1 MIQEIRV
8 KNFLSFRDETVLSF
22 EATKDT
28 TFEDYQVVEVAPKVR
43 LLRFALI
50 YGANASGKTNVIKSI
65 DFLRNFWFKKSWEI
79 DLGTGVTPFL
89 LDRNTPNEPS
99 RFELRFYV
107 KGMAY
112 RYILVLNESYV
123 LNEELY
129 CYRSAQ
135 PTMLFK
141 RSHTDGQSFIE
152 FNTNI
157 IKISPAAKEELTLK
171 CLPDLS
177 FFTARNQVNL
187 SLDLIDDARNY
198 MRDNI
203 LPVITPRTRMHNY
216 ANKCIMEND
225 ELKKYLLHFIHRAD
239 FNVTNI
245 YTDKINKKIPE
256 ETVRKLLKLEPML
269 SKDIMENLKNTNAL
283 PVLDTQFEHTV
294 KNDRGVETYV
304 LPDFLQSEG
313 TQRTFGIE
321 AAFFRTLR
329 DNALLAVDEIESSLH
344 PDLIEFILEM
354 FLKEKSR
361 SQLLITSHYD
371 PLLNTVGDLIR
382 KDGVWFTEKGEAG
395 DTKLYSLTD
404 FKGLNK
410 IRSFQRAYRNGV
422 FGGLPNI
429 KG

>member
-50 YGANASGKTNVIKSI
+50 YGANASGKTNIIRIIEFLQGFWFTSQGSI
-65 DFLRNFWFKKSWEI
+65 DSK
-79 DLGTGVTPFL
+79 TGVIPFL

-99 RFELRFYV
+99 RFELRFYI
-107 KGMAY
+107 KDIAY

-123 LNEELY
+123 INEELY
-129 CYRSAQ
+129 CYRSIR

-141 RSHTDGQSFIE
+141 RSYSNGQSVVE

-157 IKISPAAKEELTLK
+157 VKISPAAQEELTLK
-171 CLPDLS
+171 CLPNTS
-177 FFTARNQVNL
+177 FFMARNQVNIA
-187 SLDLIDDARNY
+187 LDLIDDARNW
-198 MRDNI
+198 MREQI
-203 LPVITPRTRMHNY
+203 PQVITPRTYMYDY
-216 ANKCIMEND
+216 AKECMAENKD
-225 ELKKYLLHFIHRAD
+225 LKKYLLQFVHRAD
-239 FNVTNI
+239 FNI
-245 YTDKINKKIPE
+245 TDIHSNKVHKKVPE
-256 ETVRKLLKLEPML
+256 KLISEILNMEPTLPNEKKEILK
-269 SKDIMENLKNTNAL
+269 KTGTL
-283 PVLDTQFEHTV
+283 PQIKTHFEHTV
-294 KNDRGVETYV
+294 KNDRGIETYV
-304 LPDFLQSEG
+304 LPDFLQSVG
-313 TQRTFGIE
+313 TQRTFGLE
-321 AAFFRTLR
+321 AAIYY
-329 DNALLAVDEIESSLH
+329 ALQKSAFLAIDEIEASLH

-410 IRSFQRAYRNGV
+410 ISSFQRAYRNGV